1 MSSPENGRVL
11 DNLWTTEDESFEVQM
26 PDFHFDWGLEKGKTA
41 EQGIK
46 APTAS
51 LRSLS
56 IKEITPPLPSGSSS
70 TSTPSHSTLSAR
82 SSISS
87 AQILPKRGASNA
99 SSSPHIP
106 TPPGSVANPGHRSVS
121 VQNIANPGGS
131 SGGESSGER
140 GKVYGGRKFQRVTSA
155 PISPEDERETERVEF
170 QVSGNGCSVS

>member
-1 MSSPENGRVL
+1 MSSPENDRVL

-41 EQGIK
+41 DQGIK

-56 IKEITPPLPSGSSS
+56 INEITPPLPSGSSS
-70 TSTPSHSTLSAR
+70 TSTPPHSTISAR

-87 AQILPKRGASNA
+87 AQILPKRDISNA

-106 TPPGSVANPGHRSVS
+106 TPPGSIANPGHRSLS
-121 VQNIANPGGS
+121 AQNFANSGGS

-140 GKVYGGRKFQRVTSA
+140 GKTYGGRKFQRVVSA
-155 PISPEDERETERVEF
+155 PISPENGTDTEGVEF
-170 QVSGNGCSVS
+170 QVSGNVCSVS